1 MNRFTWLLYVALV
14 LLLVVSPSLA
24 KHNKDSES
32 TTTAIKH
39 NEDHESTKT
48 TSKRNNKPTSSSSD
62 DDNVPTDTDL
72 PTDPV
77 GNGSTMQSIVSNVE
91 ARYDGVLIV
100 NSEQTSCEV
109 AVANELYGFVAAN
122 CLTVNGKMVSALNK
136 LQVAVRGPNMSA
148 LYSVTNVTIHP
159 SYNPTSLANNIA
171 VVQYL
176 NAKSAAIPGKLA
188 VSTSKWNELCY
199 LRRTLANTSKQ
210 IWNEPSYLVTDQDE
224 ETACSLGSPVFS
236 ANRNNFI
243 CSNSTTMASVSKSCS
258 LPYGLVYGVVKS
270 NSVAPAAIY
279 SHTVVFGSGLCS
291 NFKKLNY
298 YIQLG
303 SYLTWGA
310 KVAGYTPK
318 IDGSTNSNGSKSVLG
333 DITFSMK
340 DGGSSVPGVA
350 VYGGNLYSLIPSPTT
365 TKPTTKPTG
374 TKATSRHSPTP
385 SRTVTVSVT
394 RTVYVTRHK
403 SSAGATNPAGVIT
416 KTVTVDVTRVV
427 TRTKSPKSSKTGAPA
442 ISNISEVTNL
452 PIPTNLPTA
461 TDANTATGTNSTATN
476 STDTNS
482 TATSSTTPTTSE
494 ELTSTEGM
502 SSKTKI
508 LIGVFVG
515 IAVLGI

>member
-122 CLTVNGKMVSALNK
+122 CLTVNGKM
-136 LQVAVRGPNMSA
+136 
-148 LYSVTNVTIHP
+148 
-159 SYNPTSLANNIA
+159 
-171 VVQYL
+171 
-176 NAKSAAIPGKLA
+176 
-188 VSTSKWNELCY
+188 
-199 LRRTLANTSKQ
+199 
-210 IWNEPSYLVTDQDE
+210 PSYLVTDQDE

-452 PIPTNLPTA
+452 PIPTNLPAA

-515 IAVLGI
+515 IAVLGIGAFCLYYFYYRRR